1 MTVLR
6 PKYQL
11 DKAGIQGA
19 RATINAVPFTQLT
32 TRRYPYPRTGTRA
45 PDGMFP
51 SPSNPGHNP
60 GLGHSLVRM
69 PWGYMERGITVKVG
83 AMRPH
88 YILDKTAVQGVM
100 PARIYREMTGKLTT
114 EPTLPPVPVGQR
126 LSARGR
132 APVGAPALVD
142 WGSVFWGAVA
152 GGTIALGLAY
162 GIIPALAQWG
172 VKAIR
177 KRG

>member
-11 DKAGIQGA
+11 DKAKIEGD
-19 RATINAVPFTQLT
+19 RYTINAKAFSELT
-32 TRRYPYPRTGTRA
+32 GRRFPYPRLGTRA
-45 PDGMFP
+45 PNQMFP
-51 SPSNPGHNP
+51 HTSNLGHNP
-60 GLGHSLVRM
+60 GLGHGIVRT
-69 PWGYMERGITVKVG
+69 PYGYTEIPPTVQVG
-83 AMRPH
+83 AMKPRYTLDRPS
-88 YILDKTAVQGVM
+88 IEGIM
-100 PARIYREMTGKLTT
+100 PASIYREMTGKLTT
-114 EPTLPPVPVGQR
+114 EPTLPPIPVGQR

-132 APVGAPALVD
+132 TPVGAPALVD

-162 GIIPALAQWG
+162 GLIPALAEWG